1 MPLSLSLCVSVF
13 VIVCLF
19 KKGEK
24 RRDPPRTGKRLVE
37 VGCFLPTLDKER
49 VTGWLE
55 ENDVSWKEV
64 LDVVKVIKVSSKESS
79 TMRHL
84 SLSYRC
90 RVLAAQILV
99 SHSVSI

>member
-1 MPLSLSLCVSVF
+1 MLLLNYGPIFVIVCLCVC
-13 VIVCLF
+13 VCLF
-19 KKGEK
+19 KKGKK

-64 LDVVKVIKVSSKESS
+64 LDVVKVVKVIKVISRFGVSSKE
-79 TMRHL
+79 
-84 SLSYRC
+84 
-90 RVLAAQILV
+90 
-99 SHSVSI
+99 